1 VWLSIAT
8 IQANSAVRAKLNFDF
23 DWMFIL
29 ADDTSFSAEAY
40 KEDEW
45 EAIRLPHDWNV
56 KMKFDSK
63 TSGSAGY
70 IPESIG
76 WYRKHFI
83 VPQAY
88 KGKNVSV
95 LFDGIFH
102 QSDVY
107 VNGKHLGF
115 RPYGFCSIEYDLT
128 PYLNYGG
135 DNVIAV
141 RVNCTGER
149 PRWYTGAGVYRRA
162 WLQVVNPVHVAT
174 YGTYVTT
181 PEVSERHAKIQVV
194 TTVKN
199 GSEADGKLE
208 ILQTIYNSA
217 GKEMAKE
224 CTKGITLAAGLTSD
238 IKQTMTVNAPE
249 LWDIDSPVL
258 YTMKTEVKMNGK
270 KMDVYDTSF
279 GIRTMEFDCN
289 KGFLLNGRRVKLHGV
304 CLHQDAGCMGTAV
317 TERADERRLEIL
329 KEYGCNAVRCSH
341 NQPSSEFLDLCDR
354 MGFVVLNEAFDKWKS
369 GYYGQYFDDW
379 WQKDLKN
386 MLLRDRNHPSI
397 ALWSIGNE
405 LSEAW
410 RDSEEGVERAKMLQ
424 DFVHEFEPSRMV
436 MLAAQNNHKSKF
448 SGVTDVIGYNYLEER
463 MLSDHKKYPERR
475 FLISEELPYYRGA
488 EGNLR
493 SYGTDNPWNIIAA
506 NDFVAGGFI
515 WPGADYWGEAGWPSK
530 GWPNGLFDVCMFEKP
545 RAAFHRAMWNKKPM
559 VSIAVMD
566 QSLDIDHGRD
576 LWQWPR
582 MASLWNFPD
591 SYHGLVMEI
600 RTTTNCEEVE
610 LYLNEKLMGRK
621 QTSDFSNHTIVWNV
635 PYQPGTLV
643 AKGFNRGVQE
653 SEYTLITSGKTHHLT
668 LTPDRDIIKADGY
681 DLSFIK
687 IELKDENGLLVQT
700 DNRRLTAY
708 LEGEGR
714 LMGIDSGDLRREDT
728 IASNC
733 IRSYFG
739 KAMVVVQSHRKPG
752 KMILHVKMEGTD
764 ETYAVEI
771 NSVSVDK

>member
-1 VWLSIAT
+1 MGVHRGRAADHHDPGHPPRRAAPLVVGAWLLLCS
-8 IQANSAVRAKLNFDF
+8 
-23 DWMFIL
+23 
-29 ADDTSFSAEAY
+29 
-40 KEDEW
+40 
-45 EAIRLPHDWNV
+45 
-56 KMKFDSK
+56 
-63 TSGSAGY
+63 
-70 IPESIG
+70 
-76 WYRKHFI
+76 
-83 VPQAY
+83 
-88 KGKNVSV
+88 
-95 LFDGIFH
+95 
-102 QSDVY
+102 
-107 VNGKHLGF
+107 
-115 RPYGFCSIEYDLT
+115 RP
-128 PYLNYGG
+128 P
-135 DNVIAV
+135 
-141 RVNCTGER
+141 
-149 PRWYTGAGVYRRA
+149 GAGGGPLVRGDGGG
-162 WLQVVNPVHVAT
+162 VH
-174 YGTYVTT
+174 
-181 PEVSERHAKIQVV
+181 RQ
-194 TTVKN
+194 
-199 GSEADGKLE
+199 
-208 ILQTIYNSA
+208 
-217 GKEMAKE
+217 
-224 CTKGITLAAGLTSD
+224 
-238 IKQTMTVNAPE
+238 
-249 LWDIDSPVL
+249 
-258 YTMKTEVKMNGK
+258 
-270 KMDVYDTSF
+270 
-279 GIRTMEFDCN
+279 
-289 KGFLLNGRRVKLHGV
+289 GV
-304 CLHQDAGCMGTAV
+304 CAH
-317 TERADERRLEIL
+317 
-329 KEYGCNAVRCSH
+329 
-341 NQPSSEFLDLCDR
+341 LCR
-354 MGFVVLNEAFDKWKS
+354 V
-369 GYYGQYFDDW
+369 
-379 WQKDLKN
+379 
-386 MLLRDRNHPSI
+386 
-397 ALWSIGNE
+397 
-405 LSEAW
+405 
-410 RDSEEGVERAKMLQ
+410 
-424 DFVHEFEPSRMV
+424 
-436 MLAAQNNHKSKF
+436 
-448 SGVTDVIGYNYLEER
+448 
-463 MLSDHKKYPERR
+463 
-475 FLISEELPYYRGA
+475 EELPYYRGA